1 MSHFGGVLNRSA
13 FLPII
18 HRNPPEIKRQFA
30 SFDATGK
37 LPPALDNILIA
48 LKSFPPTSVE
58 AERAFSAAGL
68 FSTKLHSQLDD
79 KTIDILCFLRH
90 YFLRK

>member
-1 MSHFGGVLNRSA
+1 MSHFRGVLNHSA
-13 FLPII
+13 FQSSTDVL
-18 HRNPPEIKRQFA
+18 PEIKQQFA

-37 LPPALDNILIA
+37 LPPTLDNILIA
-48 LKSFPPTSVE
+48 LKSIPPTRVE

-68 FSTKLHSQLDD
+68 FLTKLRSQLDD

-90 YFLRK
+90 YFLHK